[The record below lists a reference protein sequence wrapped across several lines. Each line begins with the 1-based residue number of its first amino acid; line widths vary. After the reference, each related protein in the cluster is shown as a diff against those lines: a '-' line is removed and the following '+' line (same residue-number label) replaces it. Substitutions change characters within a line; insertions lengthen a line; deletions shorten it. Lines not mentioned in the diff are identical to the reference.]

1 MAIIAFKN
9 VEFSVG
15 GVYLSDRMN
24 AATLTY
30 EIEQQDATVMGG
42 NRAFVGGIQNN
53 TLEVTLYQDFAATEV
68 EATIF
73 PLVGTQTT
81 VTLRPDST
89 LATSATNPLYT
100 IEGAY
105 LASHTPI
112 AAGDVGATS
121 AITLTFTGGTLTKAT
136 SA

>member
-100 IEGAY
+100 ISGAY

>member
-9 VEFSVG
+9 VEFSVNS
-15 GVYLSDRMN
+15 VVLSDRMN
-24 AATLTY
+24 ACTINF

-53 TLEVTLYQDFAATEV
+53 SVEVTLYQDFSSANV

-73 PLVGTQTT
+73 PLVGEVTT
-81 VTLRPDST
+81 LTFKPDAS
-89 LATSATNPLYT
+89 AAASATNPVYT
-100 IEGAY
+100 ITGAF
-105 LASHTPI
+105 LSAHTPI

-121 AITLTFTGGTLTKAT
+121 PISLSFTGGTLVKTTA
-136 SA
+136 

>member
-9 VEFSVG
+9 VQILINDVD
-15 GVYLSDRMN
+15 LSDHAN
-24 AATLTY
+24 AVTINY

-53 TLEVTLYQDFAATEV
+53 SVEVTLYQDFEAAEV

-73 PLVGTQTT
+73 PLVGTTT
-81 VTLRPDST
+81 SLSFKPQKGV
-89 LATSATNPLYT
+89 ATSATNPGYSIT
-100 IEGAY
+100 GAY

-121 AITLTFTGGTLTKAT
+121 PITLTFTGGTLAK
-136 SA
+136 SLS

>member
-30 EIEQQDATVMGG
+30 EVEQQDATVMGG
-42 NRAFVGGIQNN
+42 NRSFVGGIQNN
-53 TLEVTLYQDFAATEV
+53 TIEVTLYQDFAATEV
-68 EATIF
+68 EATIY

-89 LATSATNPLYT
+89 AATSATNPIYT
-100 IEGAY
+100 
-105 LASHTPI
+105 LTNCFLSSHTPI
-112 AAGDVGATS
+112 SAGDVGATS
-121 AITLTFTGGTLTKAT
+121 PVTLTFTGGTLTKAT

>member
-1 MAIIAFKN
+1 MAIISFKN

-30 EIEQQDATVMGG
+30 EVEQQDATVMVG

-53 TLEVTLYQDFAATEV
+53 TVEVTLYQDFALTEV
-68 EATIF
+68 EATIY

-81 VTLRPDST
+81 VTLRGDST
-89 LATSATNPLYT
+89 AATSATNPLYT
-100 IEGAY
+100 ITGCY

-121 AITLTFTGGTLTKAT
+121 PITLTFTGGTLVKTTA
-136 SA
+136 